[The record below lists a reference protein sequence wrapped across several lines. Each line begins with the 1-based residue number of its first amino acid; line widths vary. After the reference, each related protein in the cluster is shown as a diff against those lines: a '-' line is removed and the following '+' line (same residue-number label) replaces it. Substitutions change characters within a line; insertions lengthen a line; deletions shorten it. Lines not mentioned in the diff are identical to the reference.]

1 MILAYARAECG
12 WPLSVSGRSR
22 VAPEPR
28 LILRAPTVIA
38 GFSEGEDAPCGAEL
52 GSMTSTG
59 SNLVYMDQQVA
70 KRNSTVERFGKHVL
84 AGLVLLVAAW
94 IVVKLVVGIVVALFV
109 PVLAV
114 VAIIAVIWAL
124 RVLL

>member
-1 MILAYARAECG
+1 
-12 WPLSVSGRSR
+12 
-22 VAPEPR
+22 
-28 LILRAPTVIA
+28 
-38 GFSEGEDAPCGAEL
+38 
-52 GSMTSTG
+52 
-59 SNLVYMDQQVA
+59 MDQQVA

-84 AGLVLLVAAW
+84 AGLVLLVVAW
-94 IVVKLVVGIVVALFV
+94 IVVKIVVGVVVALFV